1 MELFGRAS
9 HGAGLI
15 KNIEAKAMTTMLNR
29 DIYNKPPKEN
39 RLVNNGVAE
48 VSEDHSEA
56 AQAILRYEL
65 DTFVCDGQYEKG
77 LETILEKFLLN
88 LDSQTEQPGVW
99 ISGFYGSGK
108 SHLAKMLR
116 TLWTDY
122 QFADGATAR
131 SIAKV
136 PTGVFE
142 SLKELTNKSKRHG
155 GLHAAAG
162 KLGSGAGDK
171 VRLALLGIVF
181 KSKGLPEQYN
191 QAQLVLWMKREE
203 ILDKVE
209 SELKANGRTLVQE
222 LPHMYVSG
230 YLAKAILKARP
241 DLAHTEADARKLL
254 KEQFPQVT
262 DVTSDQMTT
271 AIEAALAEDGKF
283 PLTLVVLDEVQQFI
297 GADAEKAFQVQEVT
311 ETLSKH
317 FNGRLLF
324 VGTGQSALSG
334 MPNLQRL
341 MGRFPVQVM
350 LGDWDVENVTRQII
364 LAKKPSVQP
373 DIEKVWRGNLG
384 EISRHLR
391 GTKLEHVTEDENVLT
406 SDYPLLPVR
415 RRFWERV
422 LRTIDTT
429 GTVSQLRSQLRVV
442 HEAVL
447 ATADVPLGHV
457 VSGDFLY
464 DQIAANLV
472 STAQL
477 PKEVFENVQRF
488 AAGDEKAQ
496 LKAKLLKLI
505 YLINKLPADAAL
517 DIGLKAT
524 EESLADLLV
533 TDLSAGSSELRKSLP
548 ALLDELQNNDRLVMA
563 MAGGSGT
570 EYRLQTRESS
580 AWYDEFRAQEAELK
594 AAPQRVEQKRS
605 ELLKARFG
613 EVLKKVRVTQG
624 KSPEVR
630 TLTPSYDDSLP
641 KDNDKNLFIWIQDGW
656 QNDEKSVIA
665 ESKGK
670 SADNPTLFAY
680 LPAQNKTELTNAIV
694 ALEAARTTLQKKG
707 TPATE
712 EGRDAQRSM
721 ESRQRNAEKELA
733 DLIDKL
739 MSGVRVFQAGGQ
751 EASDGNDLA
760 DRINRAA
767 KSSAIRLYS
776 QFDAADHEQWGKVLE
791 EARKGNLEALK
802 AVGHTQEADKHPVCQ
817 KLLGYIGPGKKG
829 SEIRENFDAP
839 PYGWPRDAIDGALYA
854 LLAAGHINATDAAS
868 KPVDA
873 KSLDRA
879 KLTQT
884 SFRRESINITPI
896 QLIKIR
902 KLFDAVGVPC
912 QPKEE
917 LNKMPALLAKLREQ
931 ASRAGGIAP
940 APEAPK
946 LTVVE
951 AIEAQSGN
959 AQLLELFNRNDE
971 VLALSQA
978 WSKTAE
984 EIAKRLPTWNKLGDL
999 LRHAKALGPYAKLKA
1014 ETDAVLNQRSL
1025 LAEPDSVRPLLDE
1038 AVDLLRQALKAKLD
1052 GFEQV
1057 FAQQWAQLQEDADWK
1072 KLSDAQREDL
1082 TVKHHL
1088 TKPAQVAIGTPE
1100 QLQDALDDCDL
1111 DHWVSKTQALPSR
1124 FEAARHAAVQL
1135 LKPNVVHVSLPKRT
1149 LNDEAELKAWLT
1161 EVEALL
1167 SAKLQK
1173 GPVAL

>member
-1 MELFGRAS
+1 
-9 HGAGLI
+9 
-15 KNIEAKAMTTMLNR
+15 MLNR
-29 DIYNKPPKEN
+29 DIYNKAPKEN

-65 DTFVCDGQYEKG
+65 ETFVCDGQYEKG
-77 LETILEKFLLN
+77 LETILDKFLVN
-88 LDSQTEQPGVW
+88 LDAGTEQPGVW

-122 QFADGATAR
+122 QFTDGATAR
-131 SIAKV
+131 SLAKL

-142 SLKELTNKSKRHG
+142 HLKELSTQGKRHG
-155 GLHAAAG
+155 ALHAAAG
-162 KLGSGAGDK
+162 KLGAGAGDK

-191 QAQLVLWMKREE
+191 QAQLVLWMGREG
-203 ILDKVE
+203 ILSTVE
-209 SELKANGRTLVQE
+209 SELKAAGRSLAQE
-222 LPHMYVSG
+222 LPHMYVSSH
-230 YLAKAILKARP
+230 LAKVLLKARP

-262 DVTSDQMTT
+262 DVTSEQMTT
-271 AIEAALAEDGKF
+271 AIEAALAVDGKF
-283 PLTLVVLDEVQQFI
+283 PLTLVVLDEVQQYI

-317 FNGRLLF
+317 FNGKLLF

-364 LAKKPSVQP
+364 LAKKPSAQP
-373 DIEKVWRGNLG
+373 EVEHVWRSNLG

-391 GTKLEHVTEDENVLT
+391 GTKLEHVTDDEDVMT

-447 ATADVPLGHV
+447 ATADAPLGHV

-488 AAGDEKAQ
+488 AAGDEHAQ
-496 LKAKLLKLI
+496 LKAKLLKLV

-524 EESLADLLV
+524 EEALADLLV
-533 TDLSAGSSELRKSLP
+533 TDLSAGSSELRKKLP
-548 ALLDELQNNDRLVMA
+548 ALLDELQNKDRLIMA
-563 MAGGSGT
+563 LAGGSGT

-594 AAPQRVEQKRS
+594 AAPQRVEQKRAD
-605 ELLKARFG
+605 LLKARFG
-613 EVLKKVRVTQG
+613 DVLKKVRVVQG
-624 KSPEVR
+624 KDNVERRLAP
-630 TLTPSYDDSLP
+630 TYDDSLP
-641 KDNDKNLFIWIQDGW
+641 KDHSNNLYLWIQDGW
-656 QNDEKSVIA
+656 QTEEKSVIA
-665 ESKGK
+665 EAKGK
-670 SADNPTLFAY
+670 SADNPTLFVF
-680 LPAQNKTELTNAIV
+680 LPAQHKTELTNAIV

-707 TPATE
+707 SPATE

-721 ESRQRNAEKELA
+721 ESRQRTAEKELA
-733 DLIDKL
+733 ELVEQL
-739 MSGVRVFQAGGQ
+739 LAGVRVFQAGGQ
-751 EASDGNDLA
+751 EAVDGNDLT

-776 QFDAADHEQWGKVLE
+776 QFDAADHDLWSKVLD

-817 KLLGYIGPGKKG
+817 KLLAYIGPGKKG
-829 SEIRENFDAP
+829 AEIRDNFEAP
-839 PYGWPRDAIDGALYA
+839 PFGWPRDAIDGALYA
-854 LLAAGHINATDAAS
+854 LLAAGHLKATDAAS

-884 SFRRESINITPI
+884 HFQRESINITPP

-902 KLFDAVGVPC
+902 SLFSAVGVPC

-917 LNKMPALLAKLREQ
+917 LTKVPALLAKLREQ
-931 ASRAGGIAP
+931 ASKAGGQAP

-946 LTVVE
+946 LSSIE
-951 AIEAQSGN
+951 AIEAQTGN
-959 AQLLELFNRNDE
+959 AQLLELFTRYDE
-971 VLALSQA
+971 LVGLSKS
-978 WSKTAE
+978 WSKTADD
-984 EIAKRLPTWNKLGDL
+984 IAKRLPVWHQLNEL
-999 LRHAKALGPYAKLKA
+999 LRHAKALGPYTALKA
-1014 ETDAVLNQRSL
+1014 EVDAIAAQRSL
-1025 LAEPDSVRPLLDE
+1025 LAEPDPVRPLLDKS
-1038 AVDLLRQALKAKLD
+1038 VDLLRQALNGKLQA
-1052 GFEQV
+1052 FEQT
-1057 FAQQWAQLQEDADWK
+1057 FQQQQSQLQQDADWN
-1072 KLSDAQREDL
+1072 KLTDAQRADL
-1082 TVKHHL
+1082 TGKHNL
-1088 TKPAQVAIGTPE
+1088 SAPVALQLGTPE
-1100 QLQDALDDCDL
+1100 QLQDALDGCDL
-1111 DHWVSKTQALPSR
+1111 DHWVSKAQALPSR

-1135 LKPNVVHVSLPKRT
+1135 LKPNVVHVALPKRT
-1149 LNDEAELKAWLT
+1149 LNDEAELQAWLA
-1161 EVEALL
+1161 EVQALL
-1167 SAKLQK
+1167 QAKLQQ

>member
-1 MELFGRAS
+1 
-9 HGAGLI
+9 
-15 KNIEAKAMTTMLNR
+15 MLNR
-29 DIYNKPPKEN
+29 DIYNKAPKEN

-48 VSEDHSEA
+48 VSEDHTEA

-65 DTFVCDGQYEKG
+65 ETFVCDGQYEKG
-77 LETILEKFLLN
+77 LETILDKFLVN
-88 LDSQTEQPGVW
+88 LDAGTEQPGVW

-122 QFADGATAR
+122 QFTDGATAR
-131 SIAKV
+131 SLAKL

-142 SLKELTNKSKRHG
+142 HLKELSTQGKRHG
-155 GLHAAAG
+155 TLHAAAG
-162 KLGSGAGDK
+162 KLGAGAGDK

-191 QAQLVLWMKREE
+191 QAQLVLWMSREG
-203 ILDKVE
+203 LLPTVE
-209 SELKANGRTLVQE
+209 AELKAAGRSLAQE

-230 YLAKAILKARP
+230 HLAKALLKVRP

-262 DVTSDQMTT
+262 DVTSEQMTT
-271 AIEAALAEDGKF
+271 AIEAALAVDGKF
-283 PLTLVVLDEVQQFI
+283 PLTLVVLDEVQQYI

-317 FNGRLLF
+317 FNGKLLF

-364 LAKKPSVQP
+364 LAKKPSAQP
-373 DIEKVWRGNLG
+373 EVEQVWRANLG

-391 GTKLEHVTEDENVLT
+391 GTKLEHVTDDEDVMT

-447 ATADVPLGHV
+447 ATADAPLGHV

-488 AAGDEKAQ
+488 AAGDAHAQ
-496 LKAKLLKLI
+496 LKGKLLKLI
-505 YLINKLPADAAL
+505 YLINKLPADAAM

-524 EESLADLLV
+524 EEALADLLV
-533 TDLSAGSSELRKSLP
+533 TDLSAGSSELRKQLP
-548 ALLDELQNNDRLVMA
+548 ALLDELQNKDRLVMA
-563 MAGGSGT
+563 LAGGSGT

-594 AAPQRVEQKRS
+594 AAPQRVEQKRAD
-605 ELLKARFG
+605 LLKGRFG
-613 EVLKKVRVTQG
+613 EVLKKVRVVQG
-624 KSPEVR
+624 RDNVER
-630 TLTPSYDDSLP
+630 RLTPTYDDSLP
-641 KDNDKNLFIWIQDGW
+641 KDHDKSLYLWIQDGW
-656 QNDEKSVIA
+656 QTEEKSVMA
-665 ESKGK
+665 EAKAK
-670 SADNPTLFAY
+670 SADNPTLFAF
-680 LPAQNKTELTNAIV
+680 LPAQHKTELTNAIV

-707 TPATE
+707 SPATE

-721 ESRQRNAEKELA
+721 ESRQRTAEKELA
-733 DLIDKL
+733 ELLDQL
-739 MSGVRVFQAGGQ
+739 MAGVRVFQAGGQ
-751 EASDGNDLA
+751 EAQDGNDLA

-776 QFDAADHEQWGKVLE
+776 QFDAADHDLWSKVLD
-791 EARKGNLEALK
+791 EARKGNLEAMK
-802 AVGHTQEADKHPVCQ
+802 FVGHTQEADKHPVCQ
-817 KLLGYIGPGKKG
+817 KLLAYIGPGKKG
-829 SEIRENFDAP
+829 AEIRDNFEAP
-839 PYGWPRDAIDGALYA
+839 PFGWPRDAIDGALYA
-854 LLAAGHINATDAAS
+854 LLATGHIKATDAAS
-868 KPVDA
+868 KAVDA

-884 SFRRESINITPI
+884 SFQRESVNITPP

-902 KLFDAVGVPC
+902 SLFSAVGVPC

-917 LNKMPALLAKLREQ
+917 LAKVPALLAKLRDQ
-931 ASRAGGIAP
+931 ASKAGGPAP

-946 LTVVE
+946 LTALE
-951 AIEAQSGN
+951 AIEAQTGN
-959 AQLLELFNRNDE
+959 AQLLELFTRYE
-971 VLALSQA
+971 ELVGL
-978 WSKTAE
+978 SKTWTKTADD
-984 EIAKRLPTWNKLGDL
+984 IAKRLPVWRKLNDL
-999 LRHAKALGPYAKLKA
+999 LRHAKALGPHATLKA
-1014 ETDAVLNQRSL
+1014 EVDAIAAQRSL
-1025 LAEPDSVRPLLDE
+1025 LAEPDPVRPLLDKT
-1038 AVDLLRQALKAKLD
+1038 VDLLRQALNAKLD
-1052 GFEQV
+1052 GF
-1057 FAQQWAQLQEDADWK
+1057 QQAFGQQQTQLHADADWK
-1072 KLSDAQREDL
+1072 KLSDAQRADL
-1082 TVKHHL
+1082 AAQHHL
-1088 TKPAQVAIGTPE
+1088 SAPGAVPLGTPE

-1111 DHWVSKTQALPSR
+1111 EHWVSKTQALPSR

-1135 LKPNVVHVSLPKRT
+1135 LKPNVVHVTLPKRT
-1149 LNDEAELKAWLT
+1149 LNDQAELKAWLA

-1167 SAKLQK
+1167 DAKLKQ

>member
-1 MELFGRAS
+1 
-9 HGAGLI
+9 
-15 KNIEAKAMTTMLNR
+15 MLNR

-65 DTFVCDGQYEKG
+65 ETFVCDGQYEKG
-77 LETILEKFLLN
+77 LETILDKFLLN
-88 LDSQTEQPGVW
+88 LDAGTEQPGVW

-122 QFADGATAR
+122 LFADGATAR
-131 SIAKV
+131 SLAKL

-142 SLKELTNKSKRHG
+142 HLKELSTQGKRHG
-155 GLHAAAG
+155 ALHAAAG
-162 KLGSGAGDK
+162 KLGAGAGDK

-191 QAQLVLWMKREE
+191 QAQFVLWMQRDG
-203 ILDKVE
+203 ILPTVE
-209 SELKANGRTLVQE
+209 AELKAAGRSLAQE
-222 LPHMYVSG
+222 LPHMYVSSH
-230 YLAKAILKARP
+230 LVKALLKARP

-254 KEQFPQVT
+254 KEQFPQAT
-262 DVTSDQMTT
+262 DITSEQMTS
-271 AIEAALAEDGKF
+271 AIEAAVTVDGKF
-283 PLTLVVLDEVQQFI
+283 PLTLVVLDEVQQYV
-297 GADAEKAFQVQEVT
+297 GSDAEKAFQVQEVT

-317 FNGRLLF
+317 FNGKLLF

-341 MGRFPVQVM
+341 IARFPVQVM

-364 LAKKPSVQP
+364 LAKKPSAQP
-373 DIEKVWRGNLG
+373 EVEQVWRANLG

-391 GTKLEHVTEDENVLT
+391 GTKLEHVTDDEDVLT

-442 HEAVL
+442 HEAAL
-447 ATADVPLGHV
+447 ATAEEPLGHV

-488 AAGDEKAQ
+488 AAGDADNQ
-496 LKAKLLKLI
+496 LKARLLKLI

-517 DIGLKAT
+517 DLGLKAT
-524 EESLADLLV
+524 EDVLADLLV
-533 TDLSAGSSELRKSLP
+533 TDLSAGSSELRKKLP
-548 ALLDELQNNDRLVMA
+548 ALLDELQNKDRLVMA
-563 MAGGSGT
+563 LAGGSGT

-594 AAPQRVEQKRS
+594 AAPQRVEQKRAD
-605 ELLKARFG
+605 LLKARFG
-613 EVLKKVRVTQG
+613 EVLKLVRVVQG
-624 KSPEVR
+624 KDNVER
-630 TLTPSYDDSLP
+630 RLTPTYDDSLP
-641 KDNDKNLFIWIQDGW
+641 KDNDKSLYLWIQDGW
-656 QNDEKSVIA
+656 QTEEKSVIA
-665 ESKGK
+665 EAKAK
-670 SADNPTLFAY
+670 STDNPTLLTF
-680 LPAQNKTELTNAIV
+680 LPAQHKTELTNAIV
-694 ALEAARTTLQKKG
+694 ALEASRTTLQKKG
-707 TPATE
+707 SPSTE

-721 ESRQRNAEKELA
+721 ESRQRTAERELA
-733 DLIDKL
+733 ELLDQLIA
-739 MSGVRVFQAGGQ
+739 GVRVFQAGGQ

-760 DRINRAA
+760 DRIKRAA
-767 KSSAIRLYS
+767 KSSAIRLYN
-776 QFDAADHEQWGKVLE
+776 QFDAADHDMWSKVLD

-817 KLLGYIGPGKKG
+817 KLLAYIGLGKKG
-829 SEIRENFDAP
+829 AEIRDNFEAP
-839 PYGWPRDAIDGALYA
+839 PFGWPRDAIDGALYA
-854 LLAAGHINATDAAS
+854 LLAAGHIRATDASS
-868 KPVDA
+868 KAVDA

-879 KLTQT
+879 KLTQA
-884 SFRRESINITPI
+884 SFQRESINITPP

-902 KLFDAVGVPC
+902 SLFSAVGVPC

-917 LNKMPALLAKLREQ
+917 LTKVPTLLAKLRDQ
-931 ASRAGGIAP
+931 ASKAGGLAP
-940 APEAPK
+940 APTAPK
-946 LTVVE
+946 LTSIE
-951 AIEAQSGN
+951 AIEAQTGN
-959 AQLLELFNRNDE
+959 AQLLELFSRYDE
-971 VLALSQA
+971 IVSL
-978 WSKTAE
+978 SKTWTKTADD
-984 EIAKRLPTWNKLGDL
+984 IAKRLPVWNKLTEL
-999 LRHAKALGPYAKLKA
+999 LRHAKALGPYASLKA
-1014 ETDAVLNQRSL
+1014 EVDAIEAQRSL
-1025 LAEPDSVRPLLDE
+1025 LAEPDPVRPLLDKT
-1038 AVDLLRQALKAKLD
+1038 VDLLRHALTAKLD
-1052 GFEQV
+1052 AFVQT
-1057 FAQQWAQLQEDADWK
+1057 FKQQQTQLHADADWN
-1072 KLSDAQREDL
+1072 KLTDAQRSEL
-1082 TVKHHL
+1082 TAQHNL
-1088 TKPAQVAIGTPE
+1088 AAPPAVSIGTPE
-1100 QLQDALDDCDL
+1100 DLQDALDDCDL
-1111 DHWVSKTQALPSR
+1111 DHWLSKTQALPSR

-1135 LKPNVVHVSLPKRT
+1135 LKPNVVYVALPKRT
-1149 LNDEAELKAWLT
+1149 LNDEAELKAWLG

-1167 SAKLQK
+1167 NAKLKQ

>member
-1 MELFGRAS
+1 
-9 HGAGLI
+9 
-15 KNIEAKAMTTMLNR
+15 MLNR
-29 DIYNKPPKEN
+29 DIYNKAPQEN

-65 DTFVCDGQYEKG
+65 ETFVCDGQYEKG
-77 LETILEKFLLN
+77 LETILDKYLLN
-88 LDSQTEQPGVW
+88 LDSGSEQPGVW

-122 QFADGATAR
+122 QFTDGATAR
-131 SIAKV
+131 SLAKL

-142 SLKELTNKSKRHG
+142 HLKELSTQGKRHG
-155 GLHAAAG
+155 ALHAAAG
-162 KLGSGAGDK
+162 KLGAGAGDK
-171 VRLALLGIVF
+171 VRLALVGIVF

-191 QAQLVLWMKREE
+191 QAQLVLWMTREG
-203 ILDKVE
+203 ILSTVE
-209 SELKANGRTLVQE
+209 AELTAAGRSLSQE
-222 LPHMYVSG
+222 LPHMYVSSH
-230 YLAKAILKARP
+230 LAKALLKARP

-262 DVTSDQMTT
+262 DVTSEQMTM
-271 AIEAALAEDGKF
+271 AIETALAEDGKF
-283 PLTLVVLDEVQQFI
+283 PLTLVVLDEVQQYI

-317 FNGRLLF
+317 FNGKLLF

-364 LAKKPSVQP
+364 LAKKPSAQP
-373 DIEKVWRGNLG
+373 AVEQVWRSNLG

-391 GTKLEHVTEDENVLT
+391 GTKLEHVTDDEDVMT

-447 ATADVPLGHV
+447 ATADAPLGHV

-488 AAGDEKAQ
+488 AAGDKHAQ
-496 LKAKLLKLI
+496 LKAKLLKLV
-505 YLINKLPADAAL
+505 YLINKLPADAVL

-524 EESLADLLV
+524 EEALADLLV
-533 TDLSAGSSELRKSLP
+533 TDLSAGSSELRKKLP
-548 ALLDELQNNDRLVMA
+548 ALLDELQNKDRLVMA
-563 MAGGSGT
+563 LAGGSGT

-594 AAPQRVEQKRS
+594 AAPQRVEHKRAD
-605 ELLKARFG
+605 LLKSRFG
-613 EVLKKVRVTQG
+613 DVLKKVRVVQG
-624 KSPEVR
+624 KDNVERRLVP
-630 TLTPSYDDSLP
+630 TYDDSLP
-641 KDNDKNLFIWIQDGW
+641 KDHDKSLYLWIQNGW
-656 QNDEKSVIA
+656 QTEEKSVIA
-665 ESKGK
+665 EARAK
-670 SADNPTLFAY
+670 SADNPTLFVF
-680 LPAQNKTELTNAIV
+680 LPAQHKTELTNVIV
-694 ALEAARTTLQKKG
+694 ALEAARNTLQKKG
-707 TPATE
+707 SPSTE

-721 ESRQRNAEKELA
+721 ESRQRTAEKDLHELLEQLLA
-733 DLIDKL
+733 
-739 MSGVRVFQAGGQ
+739 GVRVFQAGGQ
-751 EASDGNDLA
+751 EAGDGNDLA
-760 DRINRAA
+760 ERINRTA

-776 QFDAADHEQWGKVLE
+776 QFDAADHDLWSKVLD
-791 EARKGNLEALK
+791 EARKGSLEALK

-817 KLLGYIGPGKKG
+817 KLLAYIGPGKKG
-829 SEIRENFDAP
+829 AEIRDNFEAP
-839 PYGWPRDAIDGALYA
+839 PFGWPRDAIDGALYA
-854 LLAAGHINATDAAS
+854 LLAVGHLKATDAS
-868 KPVDA
+868 YKPVDA

-884 SFRRESINITPI
+884 HFQRESINITPP

-902 KLFDAVGVPC
+902 SLFSAVGVPC

-917 LNKMPALLAKLREQ
+917 LTKVPTLLAKLREQ
-931 ASRAGGIAP
+931 ATKAGGQAP

-946 LTVVE
+946 LSSIE
-951 AIEAQSGN
+951 AIEAQTGN
-959 AQLLELFNRNDE
+959 AQLLELFTRYDE
-971 VLALSQA
+971 VVGLSKA
-978 WSKTAE
+978 WNKTADD
-984 EIAKRLPTWNKLGDL
+984 IAKRMPAWHQLNEL
-999 LRHAKALGPYAKLKA
+999 LRHAKALGPYAALKA
-1014 ETDAVLNQRSL
+1014 EVDAIEAQRSL
-1025 LAEPDSVRPLLDE
+1025 LAEPDPVWPLLDKI
-1038 AVDLLRQALKAKLD
+1038 VDLLRQALNAKLQA
-1052 GFEQV
+1052 FEQT
-1057 FAQQWAQLQEDADWK
+1057 FQQAQAQLVADAEWD
-1072 KLSDAQREDL
+1072 KLTDAQRAQL
-1082 TVKHHL
+1082 GAQHHL
-1088 TKPAQVAIGTPE
+1088 SAPNIPQLSTSE

-1111 DHWVSKTQALPSR
+1111 DHWTAKTQALPSR
-1124 FEAARHAAVQL
+1124 FEAARHSAVQL
-1135 LKPNVVHVSLPKRT
+1135 LKPNVVHVALPKRT
-1149 LNDEAELKAWLT
+1149 LNDEAELQAWLA
-1161 EVEALL
+1161 EVQALL
-1167 SAKLQK
+1167 QAKLQQ

>member
-1 MELFGRAS
+1 
-9 HGAGLI
+9 
-15 KNIEAKAMTTMLNR
+15 MLNR
-29 DIYNKPPKEN
+29 DIYNKAPQEN

-65 DTFVCDGQYEKG
+65 ETFVCDGQYEKG
-77 LETILEKFLLN
+77 LETILDKFLLN
-88 LDSQTEQPGVW
+88 LDAGAEQPGVW
-99 ISGFYGSGK
+99 ISGFFGSGK

-122 QFADGATAR
+122 QFTDGATAR
-131 SIAKV
+131 SLAKL

-142 SLKELTNKSKRHG
+142 HLKELSVQGKRYG
-155 GLHAAAG
+155 ALHAAAG
-162 KLGSGAGDK
+162 KLGAGAGDK

-191 QAQLVLWMKREE
+191 QAQFVLWMKREN
-203 ILDKVE
+203 LLPAVE
-209 SELKANGRTLVQE
+209 AELQAAGRSLSQE
-222 LPHMYVSG
+222 LPHMYVSSH
-230 YLAKAILKARP
+230 LAKALLKVRP

-262 DVTSDQMTT
+262 DVTSDQMTS
-271 AIEAALAEDGKF
+271 AIESALAEDGKF
-283 PLTLVVLDEVQQFI
+283 PLTLVVLDEVQQYI
-297 GADAEKAFQVQEVT
+297 GDDAEKAFQVQEVT

-317 FNGRLLF
+317 FNGKLLF

-364 LAKKPSVQP
+364 LAKKPSAQP
-373 DIEKVWRGNLG
+373 EVEHVWRANLG

-391 GTKLEHVTEDENVLT
+391 GTKLEHVTDDEDVMT

-447 ATADVPLGHV
+447 ATANAPLGHV

-488 AAGDEKAQ
+488 AAGDGRSQ
-496 LKAKLLKLI
+496 LKGKVLKLI

-524 EESLADLLV
+524 EEALADLLV
-533 TDLSAGSSELRKSLP
+533 TDLSAGSAELRKQLP
-548 ALLDELQNNDRLVMA
+548 DLLSELQNKDRLIMA
-563 MAGGSGT
+563 LSGSSGT

-594 AAPQRVEQKRS
+594 AAAQRVEQKRAD
-605 ELLKARFG
+605 LLKSRFG
-613 EVLKKVRVTQG
+613 DVLKKVRVVQG
-624 KSPEVR
+624 KDNVER
-630 TLTPSYDDSLP
+630 RLTPTYDDSLP
-641 KDNDKNLFIWIQDGW
+641 KDNDKSLYLWIQDGW
-656 QNDEKSVIA
+656 QTEEKSVIA
-665 ESKGK
+665 EARAK
-670 SADNPTLFAY
+670 SSDNPTLFAF
-680 LPAQNKTELTNAIV
+680 LPAQHKTELTNAIV

-707 TPATE
+707 TPSTE

-721 ESRQRNAEKELA
+721 ESRQRTAEKELA
-733 DLIDKL
+733 ELLDLL
-739 MSGVRVFQAGGQ
+739 MGGVRVFQAGGQ
-751 EASDGNDLA
+751 EAIDGNDLA

-776 QFDAADHEQWGKVLE
+776 QFDAADHDMWGKVVE

-802 AVGHTQEADKHPVCQ
+802 SVGHTQEADKHPVCQ
-817 KLLGYIGPGKKG
+817 KLLAYIGPGKKG
-829 SEIRENFDAP
+829 AEVRDNFDVP
-839 PYGWPRDAIDGALYA
+839 PFGWPRDAIDGALYA
-854 LLAAGHINATDAAS
+854 LLAAGHIKAFDAAS

-884 SFRRESINITPI
+884 SFQRESVNITPP

-902 KLFDAVGVPC
+902 ALFSAVGVPC

-917 LNKMPALLAKLREQ
+917 LAKVPALLSKLRDQ
-931 ASRAGGIAP
+931 ASKAGGPAP

-946 LTVVE
+946 LATLE
-951 AIEAQSGN
+951 AIESQTGN
-959 AQLLELFNRNDE
+959 AQLLELFTRHE
-971 VLALSQA
+971 EILGLSKA
-978 WSKTAE
+978 WTKTADD
-984 EIAKRLPTWNKLGDL
+984 IGKRLPVWRKLNDL
-999 LRHAKALGPYAKLKA
+999 LRHAKALGPYAALKA
-1014 ETDAVLNQRSL
+1014 EVDAIGAQRSL
-1025 LAEPDSVRPLLDE
+1025 LADPDPVRPLLE
-1038 AVDLLRQALKAKLD
+1038 KVVDLLRTALNAKLD
-1052 GFEQV
+1052 AFRQTYEQ
-1057 FAQQWAQLQEDADWK
+1057 QQTHLQADVDWK
-1072 KLSDAQREDL
+1072 KLTDAQRAEL
-1082 TVKHHL
+1082 SANHNL
-1088 TKPAQVAIGTPE
+1088 ALSAQVQLGTPE
-1100 QLQDALDDCDL
+1100 LLQDALDGCDL
-1111 DHWVSKTQALPSR
+1111 DHWGSKTQALPSR

-1135 LKPNVVHVSLPKRT
+1135 LKPNVVHVTLPRRT
-1149 LNDEAELKAWLT
+1149 LNDEAELKAWLV
-1161 EVEALL
+1161 EVEELL
-1167 SAKLQK
+1167 TKTLTQ

>member
-1 MELFGRAS
+1 
-9 HGAGLI
+9 
-15 KNIEAKAMTTMLNR
+15 MLNR
-29 DIYNKPPKEN
+29 DIYNTAPKEN
-39 RLVNNGVAE
+39 RLANNGVAE

-56 AQAILRYEL
+56 AQTILRYEL
-65 DTFVCDGQYEKG
+65 ESFVCDGQYEKG
-77 LETILEKFLLN
+77 LEVILDKFLLN
-88 LDSQTEQPGVW
+88 LDAGSEQPGVW

-122 QFADGATAR
+122 QFSDGATAR
-131 SIAKV
+131 SLAKL
-136 PTGVFE
+136 PAGVFE
-142 SLKELTNKSKRHG
+142 HLKELSTQGKRYG
-155 GLHAAAG
+155 SLHAAAG
-162 KLGSGAGDK
+162 KLGAGAGDK

-181 KSKGLPEQYN
+181 KSRGLPEQYN
-191 QAQLVLWMKREE
+191 QAQLVLWMTREG
-203 ILDKVE
+203 ILPTVE
-209 SELKANGRTLVQE
+209 AELKSAGRSVAQE
-222 LPHMYVSG
+222 LPHMYVSSH
-230 YLAKAILKARP
+230 LAKALLKARP

-262 DVTSDQMTT
+262 DVSSEQMTT

-283 PLTLVVLDEVQQFI
+283 PLTLVVLDEVQQYI

-364 LAKKPSVQP
+364 LAKKPTAQP
-373 DIEKVWRGNLG
+373 QVESVWRANLG

-391 GTKLEHVTEDENVLT
+391 GTKLEHVTDDEDVMT

-447 ATADVPLGHV
+447 ATADAPLGHV
-457 VSGDFLY
+457 VSGEFLY

-488 AAGDEKAQ
+488 AAGDEHAQ
-496 LKAKLLKLI
+496 LKAKVLKLVF
-505 YLINKLPADAAL
+505 LINKLPADAAL

-524 EESLADLLV
+524 EDALADLLV
-533 TDLSAGSSELRKSLP
+533 TDLSAGSAELRKQLP
-548 ALLDELQNNDRLVMA
+548 ALLDELQNKDRLVMA
-563 MAGGSGT
+563 LAGSSGT

-605 ELLKARFG
+605 DLLKTRFA
-613 EVLKKVRVTQG
+613 EVLKKVRVVQG
-624 KSPEVR
+624 KDNVERRLAP
-630 TLTPSYDDSLP
+630 TYDDTLP
-641 KDNDKNLFIWIQDGW
+641 KDHAQAMYLWIQDGW
-656 QNDEKSVIA
+656 QTEEKSVLA
-665 ESKGK
+665 EAKGK
-670 SADNPTLFAY
+670 SADNPTLFAF
-680 LPAQNKTELTNAIV
+680 LPAQHKTELTNAIV
-694 ALEAARTTLQKKG
+694 ALEAARTTLQRKG
-707 TPATE
+707 SPSTE

-721 ESRQRNAEKELA
+721 ESRQRTAEKDLAEL
-733 DLIDKL
+733 LEQL
-739 MSGVRVFQAGGQ
+739 FGTVRVFQAGGQ
-751 EASDGNDLA
+751 EAQDGNDLA

-767 KSSAIRLYS
+767 KSSAIRLYG
-776 QFDAADHEQWGKVLE
+776 QFDAADHDQWSKVLD

-802 AVGHTQEADKHPVCQ
+802 AVGHSQEADKHPVCQ
-817 KLLGYIGPGKKG
+817 KVLTFIGPGKKG
-829 SEIRENFDAP
+829 AEIRENFEAP
-839 PYGWPRDAIDGALYA
+839 PFGWPRDAIDGALYA
-854 LLAAGHINATDAAS
+854 LLAAGHLKASDAAS
-868 KPVDA
+868 KAVDA

-884 SFRRESINITPI
+884 SFQRESVNITPS

-902 KLFDAVGVPC
+902 SLFSTVGVPC

-917 LNKMPALLAKLREQ
+917 LNKVPALMSKLRDQ
-931 ASRAGGIAP
+931 AAKAGGPTP

-946 LTVVE
+946 LTLIE
-951 AIEAQSGN
+951 AIEGQSGN
-959 AQLLELFNRNDE
+959 AQLLELHTRFDDIT
-971 VLALSQA
+971 ALSKA
-978 WSKTAE
+978 WTQTAE
-984 EIAKRLPTWNKLGDL
+984 AIAKRLPIWRQLDQL
-999 LRHAKALGPYAKLKA
+999 LRHAKTLGPYAALKV
-1014 ETDAVLNQRSL
+1014 ERDAIENQRSL
-1025 LAEPDSVRPLLDE
+1025 LAEPDQVRPLLDKT
-1038 AVDLLRQALKAKLD
+1038 VDMLRQALKAKL
-1052 GFEQV
+1052 EA
-1057 FAQQWAQLQEDADWK
+1057 FAQAHGNQQSHLHADADWC
-1072 KLSDAQREDL
+1072 KLSESQRAEL
-1082 TVKHHL
+1082 TQSHHL
-1088 TKPAQVAIGTPE
+1088 DALHSVPLGTPE
-1100 QLQDALDDCDL
+1100 NLQDALDECDL
-1111 DHWVSKTQALPSR
+1111 DHWVSRTQALHSR

-1135 LKPNVVHVSLPKRT
+1135 LKPNVVHVAVPKRT
-1149 LNDEAELKAWLT
+1149 LNNEAELSTWLV
-1161 EVEALL
+1161 EVEALIR
-1167 SAKLQK
+1167 AKLK
-1173 GPVAL
+1173 DGPVSL

>member
-1 MELFGRAS
+1 
-9 HGAGLI
+9 
-15 KNIEAKAMTTMLNR
+15 MLNR
-29 DIYNKPPKEN
+29 DIYNKAPKEN

-65 DTFVCDGQYEKG
+65 ETFVCDGQYEKG
-77 LETILEKFLLN
+77 LETILDKFLLN
-88 LDSQTEQPGVW
+88 LDAGTEQPGVW

-122 QFADGATAR
+122 QFLDGATAR
-131 SIAKV
+131 SLAKL

-142 SLKELTNKSKRHG
+142 HLKELSTQGKRYG
-155 GLHAAAG
+155 ALHAAAG
-162 KLGSGAGDK
+162 KLGAGAGDK

-191 QAQLVLWMKREE
+191 QAQFVLWMQREG
-203 ILDKVE
+203 ILPTVE
-209 SELKANGRTLVQE
+209 AELKAVGRSLVQE
-222 LPHMYVSG
+222 LPHMYVSSH
-230 YLAKAILKARP
+230 LAKALLKVRP

-262 DVTSDQMTT
+262 DVTSEQMTS
-271 AIEAALAEDGKF
+271 AIEAALEVDGKF
-283 PLTLVVLDEVQQFI
+283 PLTLVVLDEVQQYI

-317 FNGRLLF
+317 FNGKLLF

-364 LAKKPSVQP
+364 LAKKPSAQP
-373 DIEKVWRGNLG
+373 QVEQVWRANLG

-391 GTKLEHVTEDENVLT
+391 GTKLEHVTDDEDVLT

-447 ATADVPLGHV
+447 ATADAPIGHV

-488 AAGDEKAQ
+488 AAGDANAQ
-496 LKAKLLKLI
+496 LKGKLLKLV
-505 YLINKLPADAAL
+505 YLINKLPADAAM

-524 EESLADLLV
+524 EEALADLLI
-533 TDLSAGSSELRKSLP
+533 TDLSAGSSELRKKLP
-548 ALLDELQNNDRLVMA
+548 ALLDELQNKDRLVMA
-563 MAGGSGT
+563 LAGGSGT

-594 AAPQRVEQKRS
+594 AAPQRVEQKRAD
-605 ELLKARFG
+605 LLKVRFG
-613 EVLKKVRVTQG
+613 DVMRKVRVVQG
-624 KSPEVR
+624 KDNVERRLSP
-630 TLTPSYDDSLP
+630 TYDDSLP
-641 KDNDKNLFIWIQDGW
+641 KDNDKSLYLWIQDGW
-656 QNDEKSVIA
+656 QTEEKSVIA
-665 ESKGK
+665 EAKAK
-670 SADNPTLFAY
+670 SSDNPTLFAF
-680 LPAQNKTELTNAIV
+680 LPAQHKTELTNAIV
-694 ALEAARTTLQKKG
+694 ALEASRTTLQKKG
-707 TPATE
+707 SPSTE

-721 ESRQRNAEKELA
+721 ESRQRTAEKEL
-733 DLIDKL
+733 DELLDQLI
-739 MSGVRVFQAGGQ
+739 SGARVFQAGGQ
-751 EASDGNDLA
+751 EAADGNDLA

-776 QFDAADHEQWGKVLE
+776 QFDAVDHDMWSKVLD

-802 AVGHTQEADKHPVCQ
+802 AVGHTQEADKHTVCQ
-817 KLLGYIGPGKKG
+817 KLLAYIGPGKKG
-829 SEIRENFDAP
+829 SEVRDNFEAP
-839 PYGWPRDAIDGALYA
+839 PFGWPRDAIDGALYA
-854 LLAAGHINATDAAS
+854 LLAAGHIKATDAAS
-868 KPVDA
+868 KAVDA

-879 KLTQT
+879 KLTQA
-884 SFRRESINITPI
+884 SFQRESVNITPP

-902 KLFDAVGVPC
+902 SLFSTVGVPC

-917 LNKMPALLAKLREQ
+917 LAKVPALLAKLRDQ
-931 ASRAGGIAP
+931 ASRAGGHAP

-946 LTVVE
+946 LATLEAVE
-951 AIEAQSGN
+951 TQSGN
-959 AQLLELFNRNDE
+959 AQLQELFTRHDE
-971 VLALSQA
+971 IVGL
-978 WSKTAE
+978 SKTWTKTADD
-984 EIAKRLPTWNKLGDL
+984 IAKRLPVWQKLAAL
-999 LRHAKALGPYAKLKA
+999 LRHAKALGPYAPLKA
-1014 ETDAVLNQRSL
+1014 EVDAIEVQRSL
-1025 LAEPDSVRPLLDE
+1025 LAEPDPVRPLLDRT
-1038 AVDLLRQALKAKLD
+1038 VDLLRQALNAKL
-1052 GFEQV
+1052 GAFEAT
-1057 FAQQWAQLQEDADWK
+1057 FQQQQAQLHADVDWF
-1072 KLSDAQREDL
+1072 KLTDAQRADL
-1082 TVKHHL
+1082 SENHNL
-1088 TKPAQVAIGTPE
+1088 TAPVALQLGTPE
-1100 QLQDALDDCDL
+1100 QLQDALDECDL

-1135 LKPNVVHVSLPKRT
+1135 LKPNVVHVALPKRT
-1149 LNDEAELKAWLT
+1149 LNDEAELKAWLA

-1167 SAKLQK
+1167 NTKLK
-1173 GPVAL
+1173 HGPVAL

>member
-1 MELFGRAS
+1 
-9 HGAGLI
+9 
-15 KNIEAKAMTTMLNR
+15 MLNR
-29 DIYNKPPKEN
+29 DIYNKAPKEN

-65 DTFVCDGQYEKG
+65 ETFVCDGQYEKG
-77 LETILEKFLLN
+77 LETILDKFLVN
-88 LDSQTEQPGVW
+88 LDAGTEQPGVW

-122 QFADGATAR
+122 QFTDGATAR
-131 SIAKV
+131 SLAKL

-142 SLKELTNKSKRHG
+142 HLKELSTQGKRHG
-155 GLHAAAG
+155 ALHAAAG
-162 KLGSGAGDK
+162 KLGAGAGDK

-191 QAQLVLWMKREE
+191 QAQLVLWMGREG
-203 ILDKVE
+203 ILPTVE
-209 SELKANGRTLVQE
+209 AELQAAGRSLAQE
-222 LPHMYVSG
+222 LPHMYVSSH
-230 YLAKAILKARP
+230 LAKALLKARP

-262 DVTSDQMTT
+262 DVTSEQMTT

-283 PLTLVVLDEVQQFI
+283 PLTLVVLDEVQQYI

-317 FNGRLLF
+317 FNGKLLF

-364 LAKKPSVQP
+364 LAKKPSAQP
-373 DIEKVWRGNLG
+373 EVEQVWRSNLG

-391 GTKLEHVTEDENVLT
+391 GTKLEHVTDDEDVMT

-447 ATADVPLGHV
+447 ATADAPLGHV

-488 AAGDEKAQ
+488 AAGDENAQ
-496 LKAKLLKLI
+496 LKAKLLKLV

-524 EESLADLLV
+524 EEALADLLV
-533 TDLSAGSSELRKSLP
+533 TDLSAGSSELRKKLP
-548 ALLDELQNNDRLVMA
+548 ALLDELQNKDRLIMA
-563 MAGGSGT
+563 LAGGSGT

-605 ELLKARFG
+605 DLLKARFG
-613 EVLKKVRVTQG
+613 DVLKKVRVVQG
-624 KSPEVR
+624 KDNVERRLSP
-630 TLTPSYDDSLP
+630 TYDDSLP
-641 KDNDKNLFIWIQDGW
+641 KDHSSNLYLWIQDGW
-656 QNDEKSVIA
+656 QTEEKSVIA
-665 ESKGK
+665 EAKGK
-670 SADNPTLFAY
+670 PADNPTLFVF
-680 LPAQNKTELTNAIV
+680 LPAQHKTELTNAIV

-707 TPATE
+707 SPATE

-721 ESRQRNAEKELA
+721 ESRQRTAEKELA
-733 DLIDKL
+733 ELVEQL
-739 MSGVRVFQAGGQ
+739 LAGVRVFQAGGQ
-751 EASDGNDLA
+751 EAVDGNDLA

-776 QFDAADHEQWGKVLE
+776 QFDAADHDLWSKVLD
-791 EARKGNLEALK
+791 EARKGNLDALK
-802 AVGHTQEADKHPVCQ
+802 FVGHTQEADKHPVCQ
-817 KLLGYIGPGKKG
+817 KLLAYIGPGKKG
-829 SEIRENFDAP
+829 AEIRDNFEAP
-839 PYGWPRDAIDGALYA
+839 PFGWPRDAIDGALYA
-854 LLAAGHINATDAAS
+854 LLAAGHLKASDATL

-884 SFRRESINITPI
+884 HFQRESINITPP

-902 KLFDAVGVPC
+902 SLFSAVGVPC

-917 LNKMPALLAKLREQ
+917 LTKVPALLAKLREQ
-931 ASRAGGIAP
+931 ASKAGGQAP
-940 APEAPK
+940 APEAPR
-946 LTVVE
+946 LSAIE
-951 AIEAQSGN
+951 AIEAQTGN
-959 AQLLELFNRNDE
+959 AQLLELFTRYDE
-971 VLALSQA
+971 LVGLSKA
-978 WSKTAE
+978 WTKTADD
-984 EIAKRLPTWNKLGDL
+984 IAKRLPVWRQLNEL
-999 LRHAKALGPYAKLKA
+999 LRHAKALGPHTALKA
-1014 ETDAVLNQRSL
+1014 EVDAIAAQRSL
-1025 LAEPDSVRPLLDE
+1025 LAEPDPVRPLLDKS
-1038 AVDLLRQALKAKLD
+1038 VDLLRQALNAKLQA
-1052 GFEQV
+1052 FEQT
-1057 FAQQWAQLQEDADWK
+1057 FQQQQSQLQQDADWN
-1072 KLSDAQREDL
+1072 KLTDAQRADL
-1082 TVKHHL
+1082 TGKHNL
-1088 TKPAQVAIGTPE
+1088 SAPVALQLGTPE
-1100 QLQDALDDCDL
+1100 QLQDALDGCDL
-1111 DHWVSKTQALPSR
+1111 DHWVSKAQALPSR

-1135 LKPNVVHVSLPKRT
+1135 LKPNVVHVALPKRT
-1149 LNDEAELKAWLT
+1149 LNDEAELQAWLA
-1161 EVEALL
+1161 EVQALL
-1167 SAKLQK
+1167 QAKLQQ

>member
-1 MELFGRAS
+1 
-9 HGAGLI
+9 
-15 KNIEAKAMTTMLNR
+15 MLNKE
-29 DIYNKPPKEN
+29 IYNKPPKEN

-65 DTFVCDGQYEKG
+65 ETFVCDGQYEKG
-77 LETILEKFLLN
+77 LETILDKFLIN
-88 LDSQTEQPGVW
+88 LDAGTEQPGVW
-99 ISGFYGSGK
+99 VSGFYGSGK

-131 SIAKV
+131 SLAKL

-142 SLKELTNKSKRHG
+142 HLKELSTQGKRHG
-155 GLHAAAG
+155 ALHAAAG
-162 KLGSGAGDK
+162 KLGAGAGDK

-191 QAQLVLWMKREE
+191 QAQFVLWMLREG
-203 ILDKVE
+203 ILSTVE
-209 SELKANGRTLVQE
+209 TELKAASRSLAQE

-230 YLAKAILKARP
+230 HLATALLKARP

-262 DVTSDQMTT
+262 DVTSEQMTL

-283 PLTLVVLDEVQQFI
+283 PLTLVVLDEVQQYI
-297 GADAEKAFQVQEVT
+297 GTDAEKAFQVQEVT

-317 FNGRLLF
+317 FNGKLLF

-334 MPNLQRL
+334 MPNLMRL

-364 LAKKPSVQP
+364 LAKKPSAQP
-373 DIEKVWRGNLG
+373 EVEQVWRDNLG

-391 GTKLEHVTEDENVLT
+391 GTKLEHVTDDEDVMT

-447 ATADVPLGHV
+447 ATADAPLGHV

-477 PKEVFENVQRF
+477 PKEVFDNVQRF
-488 AAGDEKAQ
+488 TAGDEQDQ
-496 LKAKLLKLI
+496 LKGKILKLI

-517 DIGLKAT
+517 DLGLKAT
-524 EESLADLLV
+524 DDILADLLV
-533 TDLSAGSSELRKSLP
+533 TDLASGSAELRKKLP
-548 ALLDELQNNDRLVMA
+548 TLLDELQNKDRLVMA
-563 MAGGSGT
+563 LAGGNGT

-594 AAPQRVEQKRS
+594 AAPQRIEQKRAD
-605 ELLKARFG
+605 LLKARYG
-613 EVLKKVRVTQG
+613 DVLKKVRVVQG
-624 KSPEVR
+624 KDNVER
-630 TLTPSYDDSLP
+630 RLTPTYDDNLP
-641 KDNDKNLFIWIQDGW
+641 KDHDRSLYLWIQDGW
-656 QNDEKSVIA
+656 QTEEKSVIA
-665 ESKGK
+665 EAKAK
-670 SADNPTLFAY
+670 SADNPTLFAF
-680 LPAQNKTELTNAIV
+680 LPAQHKTELTNAIV
-694 ALEAARTTLQKKG
+694 ALEAANTTLQRKG
-707 TPATE
+707 SPSTE

-721 ESRQRNAEKELA
+721 ESRHRTAEKELA
-733 DLIDKL
+733 ELLDQLIA
-739 MSGVRVFQAGGQ
+739 GVRVFQSGGQ
-751 EASDGNDLA
+751 ESVDGNDLA
-760 DRINRAA
+760 DRIKGAA

-776 QFDAADHEQWGKVLE
+776 QFDAADHDMWSKVLD

-817 KLLGYIGPGKKG
+817 KLLAYIGPGKKG
-829 SEIRENFDAP
+829 AEIRDNFDAP
-839 PYGWPRDAIDGALYA
+839 PFGWPRDAIDGALYA
-854 LLAAGHINATDAAS
+854 LLAAGHIKATDAAS
-868 KPVDA
+868 KAVDA
-873 KSLDRA
+873 KSLDRT
-879 KLTQT
+879 KLTQA
-884 SFRRESINITPI
+884 SFQRESVNITPL

-902 KLFDAVGVPC
+902 SLFSAVGVPC

-917 LNKMPALLAKLREQ
+917 LTKLPALLAKLREQ
-931 ASRAGGIAP
+931 AIKAGGQAP

-946 LTVVE
+946 PTAIEV
-951 AIEAQSGN
+951 IEAQTGN
-959 AQLLELFNRNDE
+959 AQLLELFSRHDD
-971 VLALSQA
+971 LIGL
-978 WSKTAE
+978 SKTWTQTADD
-984 EIAKRLPTWNKLGDL
+984 IAKRLPDWRKLSDL
-999 LRHAKALGPYAKLKA
+999 LRHAKALGLYTSLKA
-1014 ETDAVLNQRSL
+1014 EFDAIEVQRSL
-1025 LAEPDSVRPLLDE
+1025 LADPDPVRPLLDK
-1038 AVDLLRQALKAKLD
+1038 VVNLLRQALNAKLD
-1052 GFEQV
+1052 GF
-1057 FAQQWAQLQEDADWK
+1057 QQAFSQQQAQLQADADWN
-1072 KLSDAQREDL
+1072 KLTDAQRTEL
-1082 TVKHHL
+1082 TARHNL
-1088 TKPAQVAIGTPE
+1088 AAPAAPSIGTPE
-1100 QLQDALDDCDL
+1100 DLQDALDACDL
-1111 DHWVSKTQALPSR
+1111 DHWISKTQALSSR

-1135 LKPNVVHVSLPKRT
+1135 LKPNVVYVPLPKRT
-1149 LNDEAELKAWLT
+1149 LNDDAELKAWLG
-1161 EVEALL
+1161 EVEMLL
-1167 SAKLQK
+1167 VEKLKK
-1173 GPVAL
+1173 GPVSL

>member
-1 MELFGRAS
+1 
-9 HGAGLI
+9 
-15 KNIEAKAMTTMLNR
+15 MLNR
-29 DIYNKPPKEN
+29 DIYNKAPKEN

-48 VSEDHSEA
+48 VSEDHSAA
-56 AQAILRYEL
+56 AQDILRYEL
-65 DTFVCDGQYEKG
+65 ETFVCDGQYEKG
-77 LETILEKFLLN
+77 LETILDKFLLN
-88 LDSQTEQPGVW
+88 LDSKTEQPGVW

-131 SIAKV
+131 SIAKF

-142 SLKELTNKSKRHG
+142 HLKELSAQGKRHG

-162 KLGSGAGDK
+162 KLGAGAGDK

-191 QAQLVLWMKREE
+191 QAQLVLWMKREG
-203 ILDKVE
+203 ILGQVE
-209 SELKANGRTLVQE
+209 TELITAGRTLAQE

-230 YLAKAILKARP
+230 YLAKALLKACP
-241 DLAHTEADARKLL
+241 DLAHTEADARKLI

-262 DVTSDQMTT
+262 DVTSEQMTT
-271 AIEAALAEDGKF
+271 AIEAALAQDGKF
-283 PLTLVVLDEVQQFI
+283 PLTLVVLDEVQQYI

-317 FNGRLLF
+317 FNGKLLF

-373 DIEKVWRGNLG
+373 EVEKVWRANLG

-391 GTKLEHVTEDENVLT
+391 GTKLEHVTDDESVMT

-447 ATADVPLGHV
+447 ATSEAPLGHV

-488 AAGDEKAQ
+488 AAGDANAQ

-505 YLINKLPADAAL
+505 YLINKLPADAAMDL
-517 DIGLKAT
+517 GLKAT
-524 EESLADLLV
+524 EEALADLLV

-548 ALLDELQNNDRLVMA
+548 ALLEELQNKDRLVMA
-563 MAGGSGT
+563 LAGGSGT

-594 AAPQRVEQKRS
+594 AAPQRVEQKRAD
-605 ELLKARFG
+605 LLKTRFAD
-613 EVLKKVRVTQG
+613 VLKKVRVTQG
-624 KSPEVR
+624 KGNEVR
-630 TLTPSYDDSLP
+630 TLSPTYGDILP
-641 KDNDKNLFIWIQDGW
+641 KDNDKNLYLWIQDGW
-656 QNDEKSVIA
+656 QTEEKSVIA

-670 SADNPTLFAY
+670 SADNPTLFAFM
-680 LPAQNKTELTNAIV
+680 PAQHKTELTNAIV

-707 TPATE
+707 TPSTE

-721 ESRQRNAEKELA
+721 ESRDRNAEKELA
-733 DLIDKL
+733 ELVDKL

-751 EASDGNDLA
+751 EAADGNDLA
-760 DRINRAA
+760 ERINRAA
-767 KSSAIRLYS
+767 KASVVRLYS
-776 QFDAADHEQWGKVLE
+776 RFDAADHEQWGKVLDD
-791 EARKGNLEALK
+791 ARKGNLESLK
-802 AVGHTQEADKHPVCQ
+802 AVGHTQEADKHLVCQ
-817 KLLGYIGPGKKG
+817 ALLDFIGPGKRG
-829 SEIRENFDAP
+829 AEIRENFEAP

-854 LLAAGHINATDAAS
+854 LLAAGHVNATDAAS

-873 KSLDRA
+873 KGLDRA

-896 QLIKIR
+896 QLIKMR

-917 LNKMPALLAKLREQ
+917 LNKMPVLMAKLRDQ
-931 ASRAGGIAP
+931 ASKAGGPAP
-940 APEAPK
+940 APETPK
-946 LTVVE
+946 LPAIE

-959 AQLLELFNRNDE
+959 AQLLELFNRHDE
-971 VLALSQA
+971 VLALSQG
-978 WSKTAE
+978 WTKTAD
-984 EIAKRLPTWNKLGDL
+984 EIAKRMPNWRKLRDL

-1014 ETDAVLNQRSL
+1014 EADAVEAQRSL
-1025 LAEPDSVRPLLDE
+1025 LANPDPVRPLLDE
-1038 AVDLLRQALKAKLD
+1038 AVDLLRQALVAKLE
-1052 GFEQV
+1052 GFQQA
-1057 FAQQWAQLQEDADWK
+1057 FALQQSQLQQDADWS
-1072 KLSDAQREDL
+1072 KLSDAQRDEL
-1082 TVKHHL
+1082 TLKHHL
-1088 TKPAQVAIGTPE
+1088 TPPPAVASGTPE
-1100 QLQDALDDCDL
+1100 QVQDALDDCDL
-1111 DHWVSKTQALPSR
+1111 DHWVAKTHALPSR

-1135 LKPNVVHVSLPKRT
+1135 LKPNVVHVSLPRRT
-1149 LNDEAELKAWLT
+1149 LNDEAELKAWLA